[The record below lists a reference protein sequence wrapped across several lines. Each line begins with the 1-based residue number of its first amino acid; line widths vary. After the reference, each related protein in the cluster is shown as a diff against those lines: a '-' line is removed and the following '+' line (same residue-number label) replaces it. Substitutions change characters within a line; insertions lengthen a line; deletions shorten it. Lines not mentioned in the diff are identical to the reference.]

1 MIKSHKT
8 LKIPIDIFS
17 IMDRKTITLRG
28 NKTIEDN
35 RDENDEGKLK
45 VGISFMKILCKNSI
59 HTNCLHIIKEN
70 FII

>member
-1 MIKSHKT
+1 
-8 LKIPIDIFS
+8 
-17 IMDRKTITLRG
+17 MDRKTITLRG